1 MEKMFEIAARQ
12 KIRFPFKGLISV
24 EDLWDLSL
32 ENLDSIYKVLNS
44 QLKQV
49 KEESLLQVR
58 NAQDKELDVKIE
70 IIKYI
75 VQIKQQEA
83 QARLKAKE
91 RKEKNAKIMEI
102 IATKKDQD
110 MQNKSIAELEAM
122 LNEED

>member
-1 MEKMFEIAARQ
+1 
-12 KIRFPFKGLISV
+12 
-24 EDLWDLSL
+24 
-32 ENLDSIYKVLNS
+32 
-44 QLKQV
+44 V